1 MAALK
6 NWDGESMEK
15 IKTSVIIPA
24 AGQGTRMNAPIN
36 KQYLTLRG
44 KPILSYT
51 LDVFERCSLV
61 DEIILVINK
70 NEFKICRQQVLN
82 PHSYSK
88 IKLVEGGSTRQKSV
102 YEGLKKVSPQTDIV
116 LVHDG
121 ARPLIKEDIIVQSI
135 YETIQHKAT
144 IVAVPAKNTIKV
156 VEKDGFV
163 EYTPNRD
170 FLFEIQTP
178 QTFTYD
184 LLLDAHEKAIQE
196 DVEGTDDA
204 FLVERMCVPVKIVRG
219 HYNNIKITTPEDLI
233 IAESLIDLFS
243 GEH

>member
-1 MAALK
+1 
-6 NWDGESMEK
+6 MEK
-15 IKTSVIIPA
+15 VFTSVIIPA

-51 LDVFERCSLV
+51 LDVFEKCALV
-61 DEIILVINK
+61 DEIVLVINK
-70 NEFKICRQQVLN
+70 NEFKICKQQVLN
-82 PHSYSK
+82 PHCYTK
-88 IKLVEGGSTRQKSV
+88 IKLVEGGATRQKSV
-102 YEGLKKVSPQTDIV
+102 YEGLKRLNPKAGIV
-116 LVHDG
+116 LIHDG
-121 ARPLIKEDIIVQSI
+121 ARPLIKEEIIVRSI

-156 VEKDGFV
+156 VERDSFV

-170 FLFEIQTP
+170 FLYEVQTP

-184 LLLDAHEKAIQE
+184 LILDAHEKAIQE

-204 FLVERMCVPVKIVRG
+204 FLVERMCVPVKIVKG

-233 IAESLIDLFS
+233 IAESLIDLYAS
-243 GEH
+243 GKMK

>member
-1 MAALK
+1 M
-6 NWDGESMEK
+6 
-15 IKTSVIIPA
+15 
-24 AGQGTRMNAPIN
+24 
-36 KQYLTLRG
+36 
-44 KPILSYT
+44 
-51 LDVFERCSLV
+51 
-61 DEIILVINK
+61 
-70 NEFKICRQQVLN
+70 
-82 PHSYSK
+82 
-88 IKLVEGGSTRQKSV
+88 EGGSTRQRSV

>member
-1 MAALK
+1 MSA
-6 NWDGESMEK
+6 
-15 IKTSVIIPA
+15 
-24 AGQGTRMNAPIN
+24 
-36 KQYLTLRG
+36 
-44 KPILSYT
+44 
-51 LDVFERCSLV
+51 CSLI

-82 PHSYSK
+82 PTQ
-88 IKLVEGGSTRQKSV
+88 LFQNQTGGGWIDPSRGLV

-163 EYTPNRD
+163 EYTPKQR
-170 FLFEIQTP
+170 L
-178 QTFTYD
+178 
-184 LLLDAHEKAIQE
+184 
-196 DVEGTDDA
+196 
-204 FLVERMCVPVKIVRG
+204 PV
-219 HYNNIKITTPEDLI
+219 
-233 IAESLIDLFS
+233 
-243 GEH
+243 

>member
-1 MAALK
+1 M
-6 NWDGESMEK
+6 
-15 IKTSVIIPA
+15 
-24 AGQGTRMNAPIN
+24 
-36 KQYLTLRG
+36 
-44 KPILSYT
+44 
-51 LDVFERCSLV
+51 
-61 DEIILVINK
+61 
-70 NEFKICRQQVLN
+70 
-82 PHSYSK
+82 
-88 IKLVEGGSTRQKSV
+88 
-102 YEGLKKVSPQTDIV
+102 
-116 LVHDG
+116 
-121 ARPLIKEDIIVQSI
+121 
-135 YETIQHKAT
+135 
-144 IVAVPAKNTIKV
+144 
-156 VEKDGFV
+156 

-178 QTFTYD
+178 QTFIYD